1 MKLILLAAT
10 AMIAAPVMAQ
20 TTPAPAPA
28 DQTMTP
34 APADPA
40 AAPADAQTPPPPPA
54 APAPQASMPPRR
66 DHRLARRR
74 LCADRPGR
82 DRRYAG
88 FDPAPGLPSGADPG
102 SGLPA
107 APGEGKLP
115 DLQEGSV

>member
-40 AAPADAQTPPPPPA
+40 AAPADAQTPPRPPA
-54 APAPQASMPPRR
+54 RPLAAMPRPA
-66 DHRLARRR
+66 
-74 LCADRPGR
+74 RP
-82 DRRYAG
+82 
-88 FDPAPGLPSGADPG
+88 
-102 SGLPA
+102 
-107 APGEGKLP
+107 
-115 DLQEGSV
+115 